1 MLGPQ
6 IRVTLESGF
15 FGVQAYRDG
24 TSPVTLRDFRPT
36 KTIDLRRCHV
46 EATTSRPT
54 GGARSVAAVL
64 RLDVQEFPE

>member
-46 EATTSRPT
+46 EANRW
-54 GGARSVAAVL
+54 ARSVAAVL